1 MTKKKYSSSRIT
13 SDGSQMQNLNY
24 HSKFVRRKS
33 DTVEHVLSGV
43 SLNVMHVHFNNNDD
57 VFQ

>member
-1 MTKKKYSSSRIT
+1 
-13 SDGSQMQNLNY
+13 MQNLNY